1 MCVKL
6 MCLQDFGGSI
16 AIHVFGAYFGL
27 AAAWVLYKKE
37 PVVGAEHPK
46 NGSEYITDVTAMIGT
61 IFLWIYWPSFNAAVA
76 TISVDS
82 AAAPERAVMFL
93 EAGEDM
99 EATTAQ
105 LRMYAIINTSLS
117 LCAATISTFAA
128 SAFFKG
134 KLDMVLIQ
142 NATLAGGVA
151 VGSATT
157 MLVGTTVINI
167 TPGGAVLVGAI
178 AGARLSIR
186 ILLHVKLFDV
196 YS

>member
-1 MCVKL
+1 MW
-6 MCLQDFGGSI
+6 CLQDFGGSI

-37 PVVGAEHPK
+37 KTVGGAHPK
-46 NGSEYITDVTAMIGT
+46 NGSEYINDVTAMIGT

-76 TISVDS
+76 TVGLD
-82 AAAPERAVMFL
+82 
-93 EAGEDM
+93 AGEDM
-99 EATTAQ
+99 KATTAQ

-167 TPGGAVLVGAI
+167 TPGGAVAVGAI
-178 AGARLSIR
+178 AGVSLAPTC
-186 ILLHVKLFDV
+186 
-196 YS
+196 

>member
-1 MCVKL
+1 MGGG
-6 MCLQDFGGSI
+6 MQDFGGSI

-27 AAAWVLYKKE
+27 AAAWVLYKDEKS
-37 PVVGAEHPK
+37 VGGDHKK

-61 IFLWIYWPSFNAAVA
+61 IFLWIYWPSFNAAIA
-76 TISVDS
+76 TVS
-82 AAAPERAVMFL
+82 ADD
-93 EAGEDM
+93 GQDM
-99 EATTAQ
+99 KTTTEQ

-117 LCAATISTFAA
+117 LCAATMSTFAA

-134 KLDMVLIQ
+134 KLDMVLVQ

-167 TPGGAVLVGAI
+167 TPGGAVAVGAF
-178 AGARLSIR
+178 AGVPRSNPST
-186 ILLHVKLFDV
+186 ILAFKLV
-196 YS
+196 SRCSSVH

>member
-1 MCVKL
+1 
-6 MCLQDFGGSI
+6 LQDFGGSI

-27 AAAWVLYKKE
+27 AAAWVLYKDE
-37 PVVGAEHPK
+37 PGVGAHGK

-61 IFLWIYWPSFNAAVA
+61 IFLWIYWPSFNAAIA
-76 TISVDS
+76 TVS
-82 AAAPERAVMFL
+82 ADV
-93 EAGEDM
+93 GEDM
-99 EATTAQ
+99 QATTAQ

-128 SAFFKG
+128 SCYFKG
-134 KLDMVLIQ
+134 KMDMVLIQ

-167 TPGGAVLVGAI
+167 TPGGAVAVGAI
-178 AGARLSIR
+178 AGA
-186 ILLHVKLFDV
+186 
-196 YS
+196 